1 MSQFKSLYR
10 DRLPQLGDRIFLAD
24 GGLETSLIFHHGL
37 DLPLF
42 AAFPLV
48 ASDAG
53 SKTLRAYYQAY
64 IDIALNHRTGIV
76 LDTPTWRASH
86 GWGDQLGYSVLD
98 IQFFNETAVELL
110 TRIRAE
116 QATDDT
122 PIVINGAI
130 GPQDDGYNPSG
141 MMTAARAEQYHNH
154 QVETLARTRAD
165 MVTAVT
171 MTYVDEAVGIA
182 RAAKKAGIPVAISF
196 TTETDGRLPT
206 GMSLREAIETTDRLT
221 DATPVYYMINC
232 AHPSHFDHVI
242 DGDEAWLQRIYGI
255 RANASRMSHAEL
267 DEAVELDDGNPAEFG
282 REYADLRRRLHNLR
296 VVGGCCGTDH
306 RHVGEA
312 CQSLDAGRAQGA
324 QRVA

>member
-10 DRLPQLGDRIFLAD
+10 EQLPQLGDRVFVAD
-24 GGLETSLIFHHGL
+24 GGLETSLIFQQGI

-48 ASDAG
+48 ASDRG
-53 SKTLRAYYQAY
+53 IRALQDYYHPY
-64 IDIALNHRTGIV
+64 VDIALNNRTGIV

-110 TRIRAE
+110 ARIRSE
-116 QATDDT
+116 RATEET

-130 GPQDDGYNPSG
+130 GPRDDGYNPSSL
-141 MMTAARAEQYHNH
+141 MSIEQAEHYHCH
-154 QVETLARTRAD
+154 QVETFARTRAD

-171 MTYVDEAVGIA
+171 MTYVEEAVGIT
-182 RAAKKAGIPVAISF
+182 RAAKKAGIPVVISF

-206 GMSLREAIETTDRLT
+206 GASLREAIESTDELT
-221 DATPVYYMINC
+221 DGAPVYYMINC
-232 AHPSHFDHVI
+232 AHPTHFEQVI
-242 DGDEAWLQRIYGI
+242 EGDDAWLQRIHGL

-267 DEAVELDDGNPAEFG
+267 DEATELDDGNPREFG
-282 REYADLRRRLHNLR
+282 REYAGLQRKLRNLR
-296 VVGGCCGTDH
+296 VIGGCCGTDH

-312 CQSLDAGRAQGA
+312 CTALDHDHA